1 MSEAHYQA
9 ARDNPPVDEWF
20 VVSAATRI
28 GATPL
33 RTRLL
38 GRPLVVWRDALTGEP
53 VAAPDVG
60 VQDRYHAIDRYGC
73 TWVAL
78 AAPRHA
84 LFALPQY
91 DQPGRRIVDCG
102 AFGVHTSGP
111 RVIENFL
118 DMGHFPYVHTGILGE
133 EPHTEV
139 KDYKVHE
146 DEHGE
151 LWATGCA
158 FWQPRAA
165 AAAAAGMEVD
175 YTYRVPQPFC
185 ALLYKTSPRLPAER
199 DVIALFVQPL
209 SEVESRAHLLMLLF
223 DDEHDNTALVSFQ
236 QTIFGQDKP
245 ILESQLPKRL
255 PLDARAEVST
265 RADAMS
271 MAYRR
276 WLKARGLGYGV
287 ELKPR
292 LEGEGTP

>member
-1 MSEAHYQA
+1 MSEARRDA
-9 ARDNPPVDEWF
+9 ALNALNGAPVDEWF
-20 VVSAATRI
+20 AVSAASRI
-28 GATPL
+28 GEMPL
-33 RTRLL
+33 STRLL
-38 GRPLVVWRDALTGEP
+38 GRPLAVWRDTLTGEP
-53 VAAPDVG
+53 VAAPEIG
-60 VQDRYHAIDRYGC
+60 ARQRYHAIDHYGC

-78 AAPRHA
+78 AAPRRA
-84 LFALPQY
+84 LFTLPQY
-91 DQPGRRIVDCG
+91 EQPGRRVIDCG
-102 AFGVHTSGP
+102 AFGVHTSAP

-165 AAAAAGMEVD
+165 AAANAGMDVD
-175 YTYRVPQPFC
+175 YTYHVPQPFC
-185 ALLYKTSPRLPAER
+185 ALLYKTSPRMPAER

-209 SEVESRAHLLMLLF
+209 GEVESRAHLLMLLF

-276 WLKARGLGYGV
+276 WLKARGLRYGV
-287 ELKPR
+287 EVKPSR
-292 LEGEGTP
+292 